1 MLKAYEPSGKVLF
14 EEVQKY
20 PRWVSWVVRISMLV
34 TVLGLLLGLITER
47 EKTDLVISLVIVVPI
62 AVFTLYL
69 TSNMRLEKVVTS
81 NGLYFRW
88 KPWQKKFR
96 VIAQEDI
103 GSFDVRKFPYL
114 SYGFGWF
121 PGYGCYHNVSRGEG
135 LQIYLRNGRK
145 FFFGTREKEL
155 FERALQNLISSN
167 PKPRMSE
174 F

>member
-20 PRWVSWVVRISMLV
+20 PRWVSWVVRISMFMAI
-34 TVLGLLLGLITER
+34 LGLTLGLITEK
-47 EKTDLVISLVIVVPI
+47 EKTDLVVSLVIVIPI
-62 AVFTLYL
+62 AVFSLYMM
-69 TSNMRLEKVVTS
+69 SNMRLEKVVTS
-81 NGLYFRW
+81 NGLYYRW

-96 VIAQEDI
+96 VIAKEDI
-103 GSFDVRKFPYL
+103 GSVRSRRFPYL

-121 PGYGCYHNVSRGEG
+121 PGYGRYHNVSRGEG
-135 LQIYLRNGRK
+135 LQIYLKNGRK
-145 FFFGTREKEL
+145 FFLGTSDKES